1 MRHVLLLSCVVLTG
15 STLLA
20 QQPAAPAAP
29 RPAPAQPAPA
39 QPAARRPTAA
49 QTAART
55 GIALTVTD
63 PQGTPLPGVRVEVS
77 GPTDRSG
84 TTDAAGQ
91 LRVTGLRAG
100 NYRVR
105 FSAETVITF
114 EREVAVRAGQTGD
127 IDITLN
133 PAPPPP
139 PPPPAPEPE
148 AVPAPAPVGPAGQPL
163 VQSVPDAIEQ
173 NFVGNQPRLETLLSC
188 SGNMRTMVIQ
198 LNEPLPTRLYE
209 NADATYYVIGGEGT
223 ATIGGQTSKAPVNT
237 SISVPRGTPHA
248 FARQGRRALI
258 LMQVLAGEPC
268 EVAK

>member
-1 MRHVLLLSCVVLTG
+1 MRHLLLLSCVVLTG

-29 RPAPAQPAPA
+29 KPAPAQPAPA
-39 QPAARRPTAA
+39 QPAPRRPTAA

-63 PQGTPLPGVRVEVS
+63 PQGMPLPGVRIEVS

-84 TTDAAGQ
+84 TTDTSGQ

-100 NYRVR
+100 TYRLR
-105 FSAETVITF
+105 FSADTVITF
-114 EREVAVRAGQTGD
+114 EQEVTVRAGRTAD
-127 IDITLN
+127 IDVTLN
-133 PAPPPP
+133 LAPPPP
-139 PPPPAPEPE
+139 APPPAPEP
-148 AVPAPAPVGPAGQPL
+148 VTLPAPVGPAGQPL
-163 VQSVPDAIEQ
+163 VQSVPDTIEQ

-188 SGNMRTMVIQ
+188 SGNMRTMLIQ

-223 ATIGGQTSKAPVNT
+223 ATIGGQTSKVPVNT
-237 SISVPRGTPHA
+237 SMSVPRGMPHS
-248 FARQGRRALI
+248 FTRQGRRALI

>member
-1 MRHVLLLSCVVLTG
+1 MRHLLLLSCVVVTG
-15 STLLA
+15 ATLFA

-39 QPAARRPTAA
+39 QPAPRRPTAA

-63 PQGTPLPGVRVEVS
+63 PQGAPLSGVRVSVT

-84 TTDAAGQ
+84 TTDTAGQ

-100 NYRVR
+100 AYRLR
-105 FSAETVITF
+105 FSADTAITF
-114 EREVAVRAGQTGD
+114 EREVAVRGGQTAD
-127 IDITLN
+127 IDVTLN

-139 PPPPAPEPE
+139 APPPPPEPVTI
-148 AVPAPAPVGPAGQPL
+148 AAPVGPAGQPL
-163 VQSVPDAIEQ
+163 VQSVPDTIEQ

-188 SGNMRTMVIQ
+188 SGNMRTMLIQ
-198 LNEPLPTRLYE
+198 ANEPVPTRLYE

-223 ATIGGQTSKAPVNT
+223 VTIGGQTSKAPVNT
-237 SISVPRGTPHA
+237 AMSVPRGTPHS

-268 EVAK
+268 EVAR